1 MSSISA
7 REFEAALPAVLAAIS
22 RASFVAIDCEF
33 SGLAPRPALRQTALD
48 CVDARWAK
56 VRAAAGAMQLLQ
68 FGVCTFELEAPP
80 PPAALSAAG
89 DGAAGDGAAAA
100 AAPAPPPRFIARP
113 FAFHLFPRASAGG
126 RGADAEGDDD
136 VTFLSSAGSLGFLS
150 SHGFDL
156 NAAVA
161 GGVSYMSRDAERRLR
176 HARRAAVVRS
186 FLRDQQRDE
195 AAEGGAEAG
204 GGADQHRPCRI
215 VVTEGV
221 PPPDK
226 APPQAQAQA
235 QVQAQ
240 AHGVPPAHAHAA
252 AVAAAASA
260 SASAS
265 ASAASAAAE
274 PGAAPAAPAAPPAED
289 VMTLWMPQD
298 VEWWRAT
305 RGAIDA

>member
-1 MSSISA
+1 MLSRAAVSPFFPHLRSSATAARARAMSSISA

-186 FLRDQQRDE
+186 FLRDPRVDG
-195 AAEGGAEAG
+195 AARG
-204 GGADQHRPCRI
+204 
-215 VVTEGV
+215 
-221 PPPDK
+221 
-226 APPQAQAQA
+226 APPL
-235 QVQAQ
+235 
-240 AHGVPPAHAHAA
+240 
-252 AVAAAASA
+252 
-260 SASAS
+260 
-265 ASAASAAAE
+265 
-274 PGAAPAAPAAPPAED
+274 D
-289 VMTLWMPQD
+289 VLRHPQRHH
-298 VEWWRAT
+298 VLRGGRGGRGG
-305 RGAIDA
+305 RGAGLGRC